1 MIYTSRQMRI
11 RYLYMFLMARKS
23 TGQRL
28 QHSHT
33 LPWSE
38 RCTSHM
44 SLPGA
49 NTIYISSSTTLS
61 PILASALWHIEIL
74 DTRGLQSNSVRSSEG
89 LSSWWCIYCIAVL
102 LKSPPFDPDLVFS
115 AAETRYLKEW
125 LKHFY
130 KPRIIFSSLSSLM
143 NLETVGNFW

>member
-1 MIYTSRQMRI
+1 MIRTISPMRT
-11 RYLYMFLMARKS
+11 RYLYNLYVLWWLEKVQARDCSTHTHFLGLKDAHP
-23 TGQRL
+23 T
-28 QHSHT
+28 
-33 LPWSE
+33 W
-38 RCTSHM
+38 
-44 SLPGA
+44 A
-49 NTIYISSSTTLS
+49 NNTVYNSSGTTLS
-61 PILASALWHIEIL
+61 PILASALLHIETL

-102 LKSPPFDPDLVFS
+102 LILPPFDPDLVFS